1 MEEKYKTKITLEL
14 HGEKFTVETNHWD
27 YNADELLDM
36 FKRLMVCATYP
47 PSILSDEE
55 GSWEWHENR
64 DTIE

>member
-14 HGEKFTVETNHWD
+14 HGEKYTVETNHWD

-55 GSWEWHENR
+55 GSWEWHDNR
-64 DTIE
+64 GTIE

>member
-1 MEEKYKTKITLEL
+1 MENSKHTRITLEI
-14 HGEKFTVETNHWD
+14 HGEKYVAETPHWD
-27 YNADELLDM
+27 LNANELLDM

-55 GSWEWHENR
+55 GSWEWHEKR